1 MPTKLFLASR
11 RKAKGNEMTKHNI
24 SINGKDYKVTKH
36 EDGYTEIVT
45 TWESIVPSTAQS
57 VFPQYC
63 HRFASISPFGRL
75 GKKVLAQ
82 INAQ

>member
-1 MPTKLFLASR
+1 
-11 RKAKGNEMTKHNI
+11 MTKHNI
-24 SINGKDYKVTKH
+24 NISGKEYNVTKR

-45 TWESIVPSTAQS
+45 TWESIIPSTAQS
-57 VFPQYC
+57 VFPKYF
-63 HRFASISPFGRL
+63 RRYASISPFGRL

>member
-1 MPTKLFLASR
+1 MIHSSTTQRSD
-11 RKAKGNEMTKHNI
+11 NMTKHNI
-24 SINGKDYKVTKH
+24 SINGKEYKVTKR

-45 TWESIVPSTAQS
+45 TWESIIPSTAQS

-63 HRFASISPFGRL
+63 HRFTSISPFGRL

-82 INAQ
+82 LSAQ

>member
-1 MPTKLFLASR
+1 MIHSSTTQRSD
-11 RKAKGNEMTKHNI
+11 NMTKHNI
-24 SINGKDYKVTKH
+24 NINGKEYKVTKR

-45 TWESIVPSTAQS
+45 TWESIIPSTAQS

-82 INAQ
+82 LSAQ